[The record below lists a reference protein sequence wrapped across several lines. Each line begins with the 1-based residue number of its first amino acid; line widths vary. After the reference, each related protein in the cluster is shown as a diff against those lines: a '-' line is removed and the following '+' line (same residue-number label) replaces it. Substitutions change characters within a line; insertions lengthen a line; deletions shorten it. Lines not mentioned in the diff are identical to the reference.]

1 MKKFLVSSIL
11 CVVGLVVVS
20 AISPY
25 LRVAEVSG
33 SMEEVVTSVK
43 TVLDDA
49 GYDIIGQ
56 YQPGNNPD
64 LYVLAFTSDK
74 LLQFSKRSED
84 RGILAAAMK
93 VGFQLNG
100 GNVSVSLVNPEYLF
114 YAYFRELMNEASIK
128 SSALEIS
135 SEIQNTM
142 KSVGKIMEPFGGE
155 LSIDKLIKY
164 RYMAGMPNFEKSV
177 ELAEFDSFKQGVA
190 AIQKGL
196 SAKGATV
203 KVYEIINEE
212 GKTALF
218 GVGLSDPEEGEAH
231 FLPIIGESH
240 VAAMPYDIVL
250 QGNKATILHG
260 RYRFALHWPELTMGT
275 FMKIKSSPGD
285 VEDAMKGIF
294 ETD

>member
-11 CVVGLVVVS
+11 CVVGMVVVS

-25 LRVAEVSG
+25 VRVAEVSG
-33 SMEEVVTSVK
+33 AMEKVVSGVNS
-43 TVLDDA
+43 VLDDA

-74 LLQFSKRSED
+74 LLEFSQRLED
-84 RGILAAAMK
+84 RGILAAVMK
-93 VGFQLNG
+93 VGFQRNG
-100 GNVSVSLVNPEYLF
+100 GKISVSLVNPEYLF
-114 YAYFRELMNEASIK
+114 YAYFRELMDEASIK
-128 SSALEIS
+128 STAMEIS
-135 SEIQNTM
+135 SEINNTM
-142 KSVGKIMEPFGGE
+142 MSVGKIMEPFGGE
-155 LSIDKLIKY
+155 LSVDKLIKY
-164 RYMAGMPNFEKSV
+164 RYMAGMPNFEKAV
-177 ELAEFDSFKQGVA
+177 ELADFDGFKQGVA

-218 GVGLSDPEEGEAH
+218 GVGLADPEKGEAH

-240 VAAMPYDIVL
+240 VAALPYEIVL
-250 QGNKATILHG
+250 QGNKATMLHG
-260 RYRFALHWPELTMGT
+260 RFRFALHWPELTMGT